1 MEIFLLLIFY
11 NFKIRIEYNIV
22 EQLLIG
28 YKYLIQLIKF
38 MF

>member
-11 NFKIRIEYNIV
+11 NFKIRIEYNIA

-28 YKYLIQLIKF
+28 YAINILF
-38 MF
+38 D